1 MTSLRQIEANRRK
14 AIDSTGPR
22 TPEGK
27 AVVARN
33 ALKHGLPSRELLVRG
48 EHEAD
53 LSAFAGRLRACLA
66 PADELELLL
75 VDRIVAA
82 GWRLRRLGHVE
93 AALLDQEEQPADAFG
108 HHGREKMLV
117 LSRYEG
123 AIERG
128 LYLALRE
135 LERVQG
141 ARASARSPFVA
152 RSAMTVATLCT
163 AITRSRKAAKITSSA
178 RRTSAAGTSS
188 LRASWFSSSVLSACS
203 LVGRARS
210 TFRSSF
216 SVGS

>member
-1 MTSLRQIEANRRK
+1 MTSPRRIEANRRN
-14 AIDSTGPR
+14 AMNSTGPR

-33 ALKHGLPSRELLVRG
+33 ALKHGLLAREILIRG
-48 EHEAD
+48 ERGED
-53 LSAFAGRLRACLA
+53 LAAFARRLRDRLK
-66 PADELELLL
+66 PLGELELLL

-82 GWRLRRLGHVE
+82 AWRLRRLTHVE
-93 AALLDQEEQPADAFG
+93 AGLFDGEEEPADAFG

-152 RSAMTVATLCT
+152 SSAMTVATLCT
-163 AITRSRKAAKITSSA
+163 AMIRSRRPA
-178 RRTSAAGTSS
+178 
-188 LRASWFSSSVLSACS
+188 
-203 LVGRARS
+203 
-210 TFRSSF
+210 
-216 SVGS
+216 